1 MRTCSVRSGRYG
13 IRQRNQASL
22 LVAALSTRSSQ
33 QPTRPQTPEESTAES
48 VRGIEA
54 CSAGLRFVHCVHV
67 ALDSTVDVR
76 R

>member
-13 IRQRNQASL
+13 IRQRDKTSL

-33 QPTRPQTPEESTAES
+33 QPTRPQTPEEPTAKS
-48 VRGIEA
+48 LRGIETR
-54 CSAGLRFVHCVHV
+54 SAGLRFVHCVHA